1 MKKILII
8 FFFITAC
15 GYQPLYIV
23 KNEILFEKIILTGDK
38 KINRKIVST
47 SAIKKGSKGNLN
59 NEIILDTNK
68 NIIITSRDIKG
79 QPATFK
85 SSIEVKLTIMQ
96 HGKIFREKIFNES
109 FDYNNIENKYDLS
122 TYQNDVEDNLIDKI
136 VEDIIIYINLK
147 WSLNILN

>member
-23 KNEILFEKIILTGDK
+23 KNEILFEKITLTGDK

-85 SSIEVKLTIMQ
+85 SSIEVKLTIIQ

>member
-23 KNEILFEKIILTGDK
+23 KNEILFEKITLTGDK

-47 SAIKKGSKGNLN
+47 STIKKDSKDNLN

-68 NIIITSRDIKG
+68 NIIITSRDMKG

-147 WSLNILN
+147 